1 MRGFIFVF
9 SLQLWP
15 CWRSGAKGHSWGSKG
30 GVLVGKGRGDLT
42 EGCLLGIPTPPPP
55 LSVGGTV
62 MPASLQA
69 SVLPVYWLFYTVKSN
84 KTELLS
90 YNHRST

>member
-1 MRGFIFVF
+1 MAL
-9 SLQLWP
+9 LQV
-15 CWRSGAKGHSWGSKG
+15 KGQRPQLGVKG
-30 GVLVGKGRGDLT
+30 GRVEKRG
-42 EGCLLGIPTPPPP
+42 GAHRGVFVRHSHPPYP

-62 MPASLQA
+62 MAASLQA

-90 YNHRST
+90 YNHLRT